1 MTQREF
7 RYQVLTQDEFRDAR
21 DVESAPDWKIR
32 REIRQNLLERPDW
45 IQDVLLDVLAGLST
59 YKSDM
64 GEPTMLDLC
73 QLLSGAMTQTGANAA
88 MNAGLFLNAV
98 EKALKDAA
106 SREAE
111 KNWESWVQDAVSYAR
126 GEAA

>member
-7 RYQVLTQDEFRDAR
+7 RYQVLTQDELLDAH

-59 YKSDM
+59 DKGNI
-64 GEPTMLDLC
+64 GEPTMPHLC
-73 QLLSGAMTQTGANAA
+73 EFLSRAMTQKGAGAA

>member
-1 MTQREF
+1 
-7 RYQVLTQDEFRDAR
+7 
-21 DVESAPDWKIR
+21 
-32 REIRQNLLERPDW
+32 
-45 IQDVLLDVLAGLST
+45 
-59 YKSDM
+59 
-64 GEPTMLDLC
+64 
-73 QLLSGAMTQTGANAA
+73 
-88 MNAGLFLNAV
+88 LFLNAV